1 MGTWKNLNSRPK
13 RCLIWVEERQ
23 MSQDLSGFKQ
33 NITKSEWRM
42 AKGCQIWGRRAWSS
56 LNQGRVNLIWSACW
70 SSRVAW
76 ALEEETITRPIC
88 IYIYIYMHMVCLYT
102 GTHVR
107 LDKPPTLHI
116 RGIDIQPFH
125 LWLYPLFNIP
135 SSSIYS
141 ISSYCNAN
149 R

>member
-1 MGTWKNLNSRPK
+1 MKYL
-13 RCLIWVEERQ
+13 LVV
-23 MSQDLSGFKQ
+23 SGGLGFRGG
-33 NITKSEWRM
+33 NP
-42 AKGCQIWGRRAWSS
+42 S
-56 LNQGRVNLIWSACW
+56 LDPFAY
-70 SSRVAW
+70 
-76 ALEEETITRPIC
+76 

-141 ISSYCNAN
+141 ISSYCNALRN
-149 R
+149 NMMWWKTARKEIIQIYSYSQISLFITGLSYVVFKGFYFVLFSFFFFLFSFIFLNLMVLK